1 MGTSSSEVQNAK
13 LHAQTNQKCFK
24 IHELPRGI
32 LIYTKDSSKYM
43 FYIAPLFLVVVFF
56 VSLLLNFFPHLGHVE
71 YELILCLRHLLDM

>member
-13 LHAQTNQKCFK
+13 LRAHTNQKGFR
-24 IHELPRGI
+24 IHELPRGIPISVSGI

-56 VSLLLNFFPHLGHVE
+56 VSLFLSYYFSYAP
-71 YELILCLRHLLDM
+71 LRYVI